1 LKNTRSGGIIIEKEL
16 ICMDKR
22 PMILCAA
29 MITLLAGCGDAPDEQ
44 VIVPEPVTVRT
55 EAPTTAAESETEPET
70 EPPTTTAEPTTEPK
84 TEPPTTT
91 AAPTD
96 RDIPDGELV
105 RILDYIPDAVIDLR
119 YATTNNFTGKVIYDS
134 DEAYLCYA
142 TVKKLMKV
150 QEELRERGFRLIIW
164 DPYRPHEAQEKLWE
178 VCPDPTFV
186 ADPRN
191 GITSHSRGN
200 TIDLGIVYED
210 GSEVELPSGF
220 DDFSALADRNYSDV
234 SEEAAKNSQMLEDI
248 MVKNGFYGYWGE
260 WWHYSDVDT
269 YELKIE
275 N

>member
-1 LKNTRSGGIIIEKEL
+1 
-16 ICMDKR
+16 MDKR
-22 PMILCAA
+22 PIILCAA

-134 DEAYLCYA
+134 GEAYLCYA

-178 VCPDPTFV
+178 VCPDPNFV

-200 TIDLGIVYED
+200 TVDLGIVYED

-220 DDFSALADRNYSDV
+220 DEFSALADRDYSDV

-269 YELKIE
+269 YELKNE